1 MKKTLAILLAVV
13 LVAVMMPTAI
23 FAGAATDAEKAI
35 WDQLFLKSDGVEID
49 YDACTLTAGSAVTF
63 KATIPAGGFIQFN
76 QKLSDLVPASDAG
89 DMDVQVIP
97 SNITTTYFNVQLTA
111 DATGTDIVP
120 VDEVGGADP
129 GNVAASTLFISNKTT
144 YMFMGRGA
152 YNGGD
157 VVQTVPLSNTG
168 FWGNGVR
175 MRFYGDGNGHIITRL
190 HGYGTITK
198 TSKQTVAEL
207 GGQNGLY
214 VRVRSME
221 AETYT
226 ITINSADI
234 SAAYRDGN
242 YILSDRESTVDA
254 ESVTYSYNAATG
266 KSTYTA
272 KVTLSGNGSYVQF
285 GKKLADLFSGA
296 SMKITVGKN
305 GRDEYKNAPMQLQ
318 LLGDAGIMNDV
329 VPARETYNNTVDPG
343 TKAITWDVTYHSS
356 QPNNYMLGKGCMGI
370 GAKMGGS
377 AGNFDTIAGAGGLY
391 VDFGNTGAGKVFIK
405 TICDKTYG
413 EAAENYISYHTA
425 TETGMTDGGYFR
437 IRNNA
442 DGERTYTIA
451 VTTKAVR
458 YTDGAYKFSDEGS
471 KLISTA
477 RVVEDGRVKET
488 ATVKL
493 YPGAYVQL
501 DRKLVDFIP
510 ASDAGSMMVQV
521 LPETV
526 QATDFHVQITADAT
540 ALTDIVP
547 VNEVGGANPGNL
559 GTSTQFYCNGS
570 NVYIARGKLNNSDA
584 TNTIVAMGN
593 TSFWANGIRM
603 RFYGDGNGHITTRFH
618 GYGTAAKTSVQT
630 IADLGGQN
638 GLYFRLRNNKSTE
651 HTYTVTVYYKNTFVA
666 ETANGTVTLDKT
678 AALTGETVTA
688 TVNAADNYQLKA
700 GSLKYVMNGKE
711 YPITTRVGD
720 ESVSNV
726 FTFAMPEDAV
736 TVKAEFVKADA
747 VNVALLGAGL
757 NVADG
762 KLGQDMRFG
771 TRAYRKAGDKTLFLC
786 GNYVL
791 HAQSDLGKA
800 ITANGGVI
808 SEDLAEQLVS
818 PAEGQIVK
826 RVPTGVLNDRC
837 TEYVDFTLRITGV
850 GADAY
855 KNTEYMCIAYT
866 IYKDNETGELTTYYA
881 DACTRSYQG
890 VVDALN

>member
-89 DMDVQVIP
+89 AMDVQVIP
-97 SNITTTYFNVQLTA
+97 SNITNAYFNVQLTA

-144 YMFMGRGA
+144 YVFMGRGA
-152 YNGGD
+152 YNGDD

-168 FWGNGVR
+168 FWGDGVR

-266 KSTYTA
+266 MSTYTA
-272 KVTLSGNGSYVQF
+272 DVTLSGNGSYVQF
-285 GKKLADLFSGA
+285 GKKLTDLLTNA
-296 SMKITVGKN
+296 QVKISSSTATQFNV
-305 GRDEYKNAPMQLQ
+305 QLTD
-318 LLGDAGIMNDV
+318 DATALKDIKPIQEKVNEGGTGV
-329 VPARETYNNTVDPG
+329 EKDPG
-343 TKAITWDVTYHSS
+343 TDAMTWYFREYNSNIIWGRG
-356 QPNNYMLGKGCMGI
+356 NNTAYFGTT
-370 GAKMGGS
+370 AVS
-377 AGNFDTIAGAGGLY
+377 Y
-391 VDFGNTGAGKVFIK
+391 SDFTNANTGLNLKFGKDSDNKVSVTTNK
-405 TICDKTYG
+405 NT
-413 EAAENYISYHTA
+413 NYYASYHTA
-425 TETGMTDGGYFR
+425 AEVGLSDGGYFR
-437 IRNNA
+437 LRHLLPDSSA
-442 DGERTYTIA
+442 TYTIKI
-451 VTTKAVR
+451 TTKAVR
-458 YTDGAYKFSDEGS
+458 YTDGAYKFSDEGG
-471 KLISTA
+471 KLVSTTRTVA
-477 RVVEDGRVKET
+477 DGKVSET
-488 ATVKL
+488 ATVKVS
-493 YPGAYVQL
+493 GNGGYVQL
-501 DRKLVDFIP
+501 DRKLVDLVGGGATVKIATQNNTRAEYEEARF
-510 ASDAGSMMVQV
+510 
-521 LPETV
+521 TV
-526 QATDFHVQITADAT
+526 QLTADGT
-540 ALTDIVP
+540 AETDIVP
-547 VNEVGGANPGNL
+547 VDERNADPGVL
-559 GTSTQFYCNGS
+559 GISWSFDGGS
-570 NVYIARGKLNNSDA
+570 NIMYVGKGSRTNSAFDQSISNKIVPSSGVGLRFNLNQDGTVVYAPTHNPYNASTPEASTKTLTQIG
-584 TNTIVAMGN
+584 GE
-593 TSFWANGIRM
+593 NG
-603 RFYGDGNGHITTRFH
+603 
-618 GYGTAAKTSVQT
+618 V
-630 IADLGGQN
+630 
-638 GLYFRLRNNKSTE
+638 YFRLRNWLDKET
-651 HTYTVTVYYKNTFVA
+651 TYVITVTYANVFGADA
-666 ETANGTVTLDKT
+666 ENGTVTLDKT

-688 TVNAADNYQLKA
+688 TVNAADDYQLKA

-757 NVADG
+757 NVVDG
-762 KLGQDMRFG
+762 ALGQDMRFG

-791 HAQSDLGKA
+791 YAQSELGQA
-800 ITANGGVI
+800 ITANGGVV
-808 SEDLAEQLVS
+808 SEDLAEQLVA
-818 PAEGQIVK
+818 PADGQIVK

-855 KNTEYMCIAYT
+855 KNTEYMCVAYT
-866 IYKDNETGELTTYYA
+866 IYKDDVTGELTTYYA

-890 VVDALN
+890 IVDALN